1 MLRQKDL
8 KILREYYD
16 IYIPQPLRD
25 FDDYDFIADN
35 TFLAGI
41 VWHVLEG
48 KYSKFIGPG
57 YEEYVDDEYQ
67 IAKKKILEENMGNDK
82 YNKLIYYFK
91 MYEATVNIKTE
102 FLLNKKRF
110 AE

>member
-1 MLRQKDL
+1 MLMQKDL

-16 IYIPQPLRD
+16 IYIPQALRD

-41 VWHVLEG
+41 VWHVIEG
-48 KYSKFIGPG
+48 KYSKFMGHSCI
-57 YEEYVDDEYQ
+57 EFVDDDYQ
-67 IAKKKILEENMGNDK
+67 IAKKKILEENVGNDN

-91 MYEATVNIKTE
+91 MYEATVYILTK
-102 FLLNKKRF
+102 LLS
-110 AE
+110 

>member
-1 MLRQKDL
+1 MLMQKDL

-16 IYIPQPLRD
+16 IYIPQALRD

-41 VWHVLEG
+41 VWHVIEG

-57 YEEYVDDEYQ
+57 YEEYVDDDYQ
-67 IAKKKILEENMGNDK
+67 IAKKRYLKKMWGMTIIINLFIISKCM
-82 YNKLIYYFK
+82 KLQLIF
-91 MYEATVNIKTE
+91 
-102 FLLNKKRF
+102 
-110 AE
+110 

>member
-35 TFLAGI
+35 TFLSGI
-41 VWHVLEG
+41 VEQVLEG
-48 KYSKFIGPG
+48 KYSKFIGHICM
-57 YEEYVDDEYQ
+57 EFVDDEYQ
-67 IAKKKILEENMGNDK
+67 IAKIKILEENMGNDK

-91 MYEATVNIKTE
+91 MYEATVNILTE

>member
-1 MLRQKDL
+1 MQKDL

-16 IYIPQPLRD
+16 IYIPQALRD

-41 VWHVLEG
+41 VWHVIEG

-57 YEEYVDDEYQ
+57 YEEYVDDDYQ
-67 IAKKKILEENMGNDK
+67 IAKKRYLKKMWGMTIIINLFIISKCM
-82 YNKLIYYFK
+82 KLQLIF
-91 MYEATVNIKTE
+91 
-102 FLLNKKRF
+102 
-110 AE
+110 

>member
-1 MLRQKDL
+1 MLMQKDL

-16 IYIPQPLRD
+16 IYIPQALRD

-41 VWHVLEG
+41 VWHVIEG

-57 YEEYVDDEYQ
+57 YEEYVDDDYQ
-67 IAKKKILEENMGNDK
+67 IAKKRYLKKMWGLTIIINLFIISKCM
-82 YNKLIYYFK
+82 KLQLIF
-91 MYEATVNIKTE
+91 
-102 FLLNKKRF
+102 
-110 AE
+110 

>member
-1 MLRQKDL
+1 MLMQKDL

-16 IYIPQPLRD
+16 IYIPQTLSD

-35 TFLAGI
+35 TFLSGI
-41 VWHVLEG
+41 VEQVLEG
-48 KYSKFIGPG
+48 KYSKFMGHSCI
-57 YEEYVDDEYQ
+57 EFVDDDYQ
-67 IAKKKILEENMGNDK
+67 IAKKKILEENVGTDN

-91 MYEATVNIKTE
+91 MYEATVNILTE

>member
-48 KYSKFIGPG
+48 KYSKFIGSG

-67 IAKKKILEENMGNDK
+67 IAKKRYLKKIWGMTNIINLFIISK
-82 YNKLIYYFK
+82 YMKLQLIF
-91 MYEATVNIKTE
+91 
-102 FLLNKKRF
+102 
-110 AE
+110 

>member
-1 MLRQKDL
+1 MLMQKDL

-16 IYIPQPLRD
+16 IYIPQALRD

-41 VWHVLEG
+41 VWHVIEG

-57 YEEYVDDEYQ
+57 YEEYVDDDYQ
-67 IAKKKILEENMGNDK
+67 IAKKKILEENVGNDN

-91 MYEATVNIKTE
+91 MYEATVNILTK
-102 FLLNKKRF
+102 LLS
-110 AE
+110 

>member
-1 MLRQKDL
+1 MLMEKDL

-16 IYIPQPLRD
+16 IYIPQALRD

-41 VWHVLEG
+41 VWHVIEG

-57 YEEYVDDEYQ
+57 YEEYVDDDYQ
-67 IAKKKILEENMGNDK
+67 IAKKRYLKKIWGMTNIINLFIISKCM
-82 YNKLIYYFK
+82 KLQLIF
-91 MYEATVNIKTE
+91 
-102 FLLNKKRF
+102 
-110 AE
+110 

>member
-1 MLRQKDL
+1 MLLQKDL

-16 IYIPQPLRD
+16 IYIPQTLSD

-35 TFLAGI
+35 TFLSGI
-41 VWHVLEG
+41 VEHVLEV
-48 KYSKFIGPG
+48 KYSIFMGHSCI
-57 YEEYVDDEYQ
+57 EFVDDDYQ

-91 MYEATVNIKTE
+91 MYEATVNILTK
-102 FLLNKKRF
+102 LLS
-110 AE
+110 

>member
-35 TFLAGI
+35 TFLSGI
-41 VWHVLEG
+41 VEQVLEG
-48 KYSKFIGPG
+48 KYSKFIGHSCM
-57 YEEYVDDEYQ
+57 E
-67 IAKKKILEENMGNDK
+67 LLTM
-82 YNKLIYYFK
+82 
-91 MYEATVNIKTE
+91 NIK
-102 FLLNKKRF
+102 LPK
-110 AE
+110 

>member
-35 TFLAGI
+35 TFLSGI
-41 VWHVLEG
+41 VEQVLEG
-48 KYSKFIGPG
+48 KYSKFIGHSCM
-57 YEEYVDDEYQ
+57 EFVDDDYQ
-67 IAKKKILEENMGNDK
+67 IAKKRYLKKIWGMTNIINLFIISKCM
-82 YNKLIYYFK
+82 KLQLIF
-91 MYEATVNIKTE
+91 
-102 FLLNKKRF
+102 
-110 AE
+110 

>member
-1 MLRQKDL
+1 MVMEKDL

-16 IYIPQPLRD
+16 IYIPQALRD

-41 VWHVLEG
+41 VWHVIEG

-57 YEEYVDDEYQ
+57 YEEYVDDDYQ
-67 IAKKKILEENMGNDK
+67 IAKKRYLKKIWGMTNIINLFIISKCM
-82 YNKLIYYFK
+82 KLQLIF
-91 MYEATVNIKTE
+91 
-102 FLLNKKRF
+102 
-110 AE
+110 

>member
-1 MLRQKDL
+1 MLLQKDL

-16 IYIPQPLRD
+16 IYIPQALRD

-41 VWHVLEG
+41 VWHVIEG
-48 KYSKFIGPG
+48 KYSKFMGHSCI
-57 YEEYVDDEYQ
+57 EFVDDDYQ

-91 MYEATVNIKTE
+91 MYEATVNILTK
-102 FLLNKKRF
+102 LLS
-110 AE
+110 

>member
-1 MLRQKDL
+1 MLMQKDL

-16 IYIPQPLRD
+16 IYIPQTLSD

-35 TFLAGI
+35 TFLSGI
-41 VWHVLEG
+41 VEQVLEG

-57 YEEYVDDEYQ
+57 YEEYVDDDYQ
-67 IAKKKILEENMGNDK
+67 IAKKKILEENVGNDN

-91 MYEATVNIKTE
+91 MYEATVNILTK
-102 FLLNKKRF
+102 LLS
-110 AE
+110 

>member
-1 MLRQKDL
+1 MLMQKDL

-16 IYIPQPLRD
+16 IYIPQALRD

-41 VWHVLEG
+41 VWHVIEG

-57 YEEYVDDEYQ
+57 YEEYVDDDYQ
-67 IAKKKILEENMGNDK
+67 IAKKRYLKKIWGMTNIINLFIISKCM
-82 YNKLIYYFK
+82 KLQLIF
-91 MYEATVNIKTE
+91 
-102 FLLNKKRF
+102 
-110 AE
+110 

>member
-57 YEEYVDDEYQ
+57 YEEYVDDNYQ
-67 IAKKKILEENMGNDK
+67 IAKKRYLKKIWGMTNIINLFIISK
-82 YNKLIYYFK
+82 YMKLQLIF
-91 MYEATVNIKTE
+91 
-102 FLLNKKRF
+102 
-110 AE
+110 

>member
-1 MLRQKDL
+1 MLMQKDL

-16 IYIPQPLRD
+16 IYIPQALRD

-41 VWHVLEG
+41 VWHVIEG
-48 KYSKFIGPG
+48 KYSKFIGHSCM
-57 YEEYVDDEYQ
+57 EFVDDEYQ
-67 IAKKKILEENMGNDK
+67 IAKKKILEENVGNDN

-91 MYEATVNIKTE
+91 MYEATVNILTK
-102 FLLNKKRF
+102 LLS
-110 AE
+110 

>member
-1 MLRQKDL
+1 MEKDL

-16 IYIPQPLRD
+16 IYIPQALRD

-41 VWHVLEG
+41 VWHVIEG

-57 YEEYVDDEYQ
+57 YEEYVDDDYQ
-67 IAKKKILEENMGNDK
+67 IAKKRYLKKIWGMTNIINLFIISKCM
-82 YNKLIYYFK
+82 KLQLIF
-91 MYEATVNIKTE
+91 
-102 FLLNKKRF
+102 
-110 AE
+110 

>member
-1 MLRQKDL
+1 MLMQKDL

-16 IYIPQPLRD
+16 IYIPQTLSD

-35 TFLAGI
+35 TFLSGI
-41 VWHVLEG
+41 VEQVLEG

-57 YEEYVDDEYQ
+57 YEEYVDDDYQ
-67 IAKKKILEENMGNDK
+67 IAKKKILEENVGTDN

-91 MYEATVNIKTE
+91 MYEATVYILTK
-102 FLLNKKRF
+102 LLS
-110 AE
+110 